1 MDLCNINEIKALLAR
16 HGFHFSKAKGQNFLT
31 QNWVP
36 REIVARAGIDETCA
50 ALEVGPGIGP
60 LTQEL
65 CLRAGRVTAIELD
78 TTLRPVLAET
88 VGEFDNLTIHFADA
102 MKMDLPALVQ
112 AEFPGLTPAAYRRQT
127 RLEQKNR
134 SPEQDS
140 RTRP

>member
-16 HGFHFSKAKGQNFLT
+16 PGFHFSKAKGQNFLT

-65 CLRAGRVTAIELD
+65 CHSAKKVIAIEVDRLID
-78 TTLRPVLAET
+78 GPTRDAKLQRIMDFITTAERADEN
-88 VGEFDNLTIHFADA
+88 VAIRLPGPEF
-102 MKMDLPALVQ
+102 
-112 AEFPGLTPAAYRRQT
+112 T
-127 RLEQKNR
+127 RLLEENR
-134 SPEQDS
+134 RNGITVDDS
-140 RTRP
+140 VWAKIQSL